1 MGGGF
6 LDLYEI
12 TWVGLAQ
19 PKKLYL
25 NCYEKGGINVIVEY
39 PELYYT

>member
-25 NCYEKGGINVIVEY
+25 NCYEKGDLMVPVGFG
-39 PELYYT
+39 LAK

>member
-6 LDLYEI
+6 LDAFEV

-25 NCYEKGGINVIVEY
+25 NCYEKGDLMAPIGFG
-39 PELYYT
+39 LAK